1 LRLCSLLFAAGSS
14 GRGNTSLWCFR
25 LCLLCIPVKAKPDN
39 YGQQASAEQSKAIL
53 LHFVPRPTPEIS
65 AFPVKTKTLKPRYLF
80 FLRIIQRKTAS
91 HFCWKCSLEWVY
103 SFWLPPT
110 TNLH

>member
-1 LRLCSLLFAAGSS
+1 M
-14 GRGNTSLWCFR
+14 
-25 LCLLCIPVKAKPDN
+25 
-39 YGQQASAEQSKAIL
+39 
-53 LHFVPRPTPEIS
+53 
-65 AFPVKTKTLKPRYLF
+65 KPRYLF
-80 FLRIIQRKTAS
+80 FLRISERKTASHFCWKCKLFLCRITQRKTAS